1 MALIHGLHTRNLRG
15 DLLGGLTAA
24 VVALPLALAFG
35 NAALG
40 PGGAIYGLYGA
51 IVTGFIAALL
61 GGTPSQ
67 VSGPTG
73 PMSVT
78 VAGVV
83 SSLAAVGVS
92 TDLGA
97 GEMLPMVMAAVAIGG
112 VFEALLGV
120 FRLGRFITLVP
131 YSVVSGFMSGI
142 GFIILILQIGPFMG
156 VSTTGGV
163 IGCLTA
169 LAEVPLPNPAA
180 ISIGVMTV
188 AVVFFTPGR
197 IRQWVPSPLLALL
210 IVTPL
215 SLLMFNDDRL
225 QSLGLEPL
233 NRIGAIPD
241 GGLRFVMPNF
251 SQHLSELLKAG
262 VVLALLGAI
271 DSLLTSLVADN
282 ITQTNHDSNRELIG
296 QGIANT
302 ASGLLSGLP
311 GAGATM
317 RTVINIKSG
326 GATPI
331 SGMTHSVVL
340 LLVLL
345 GAGPMA
351 AEIPTALL
359 AGILIK
365 VGLDIIDWSF
375 LLRAHRLS
383 IKTAALMY
391 AVMLMTVFWDL
402 IWGVLVGMFVANLL
416 TVDAITQTQLQGMDD
431 DNQNLESISDR
442 ESLSGEERQLIRAC
456 GNQLMLFRLR
466 GPLSFGAAKGI
477 SARIG
482 LISNYEVLILDIS
495 DVPRIGVTAS
505 LAIERMVQEAQSL
518 GRLAIVAGAKQKP
531 KERLQRFG
539 VDMTTETRLKA
550 LQLAHSQITRSR
562 DQLPCQDTSPN
573 QDKDQPRIHRQRL
586 LLINR
591 SVCRFAGTA
600 VNISE
605 EIHVESHVSTS
616 DCP

>member
-51 IVTGFIAALL
+51 IVTGFVAALL
-61 GGTPSQ
+61 GGTPAQ

-92 TDLGA
+92 SDLSA
-97 GEMLPMVMAAVAIGG
+97 GEMLPLVMAAVAIGG
-112 VFEALLGV
+112 IFEALLGV
-120 FRLGRFITLVP
+120 LRLGRFITLVP

-142 GFIILILQIGPFMG
+142 GFIILILQIGPFIG
-156 VSTTGGV
+156 VTTTGGV
-163 IGCLTA
+163 VGCLST
-169 LAEVPLPNPAA
+169 LTELPSPNPAA
-180 ISIGVMTV
+180 LSIGIMTL
-188 AVVFFTPGR
+188 AVVFLTPAQ
-197 IRQWVPSPLLALL
+197 IRQWVPSPLLALV

-215 SLLMFNDDRL
+215 SLLLFNDDRL

-233 NRIGAIPD
+233 NRIGAIPE

-251 SQHLSELLKAG
+251 SQHLPELIKAG
-262 VVLALLGAI
+262 LLLALLGAI

-302 ASGLLSGLP
+302 ISGLLSGLP

-326 GATPI
+326 GATPL
-331 SGMTHSVVL
+331 SGMTHSLVL
-340 LLVLL
+340 LLVLV
-345 GAGPMA
+345 GAGAFA

-365 VGLDIIDWSF
+365 VGLDIIDWGF

-383 IKTAALMY
+383 VKTAALMY

-416 TVDAITQTQLQGMDD
+416 TVDAITQTQLQGMDE
-431 DNQNLESISDR
+431 DNPQKGDKLQIENLSEQERRLI
-442 ESLSGEERQLIRAC
+442 ETCGE
-456 GNQLMLFRLR
+456 QLMLFRLR

-477 SARIG
+477 SARLG
-482 LISNYEVLILDIS
+482 LVSNYQVLILDITE
-495 DVPRIGVTAS
+495 VPRIGVTAA
-505 LAIERMVQEAQSL
+505 LAIERMVQEAQML
-518 GRLAIVAGAKQKP
+518 GRVAFVAGANQRLKQ
-531 KERLQRFG
+531 RLGRFG
-539 VDMTTETRLKA
+539 VTAMMTDRVDA
-550 LQLAHSQITRSR
+550 LRRASDHLT
-562 DQLPCQDTSPN
+562 
-573 QDKDQPRIHRQRL
+573 KDQKR
-586 LLINR
+586 
-591 SVCRFAGTA
+591 
-600 VNISE
+600 
-605 EIHVESHVSTS
+605 
-616 DCP
+616 

>member
-51 IVTGFIAALL
+51 IVTGFVAALL
-61 GGTPSQ
+61 GGTPAQ

-92 TDLGA
+92 SDLSA
-97 GEMLPMVMAAVAIGG
+97 GEMLPLVMAAVAIGG
-112 VFEALLGV
+112 IFEALLGV
-120 FRLGRFITLVP
+120 LRLGRFITLVP

-142 GFIILILQIGPFMG
+142 GFIILILQIGPFIG
-156 VSTTGGV
+156 VTTTGGV
-163 IGCLTA
+163 VGCLTTM
-169 LAEVPLPNPAA
+169 AELPLPNPAA
-180 ISIGVMTV
+180 LSIGIMTL
-188 AVVFFTPGR
+188 AVVFLTPAR

-215 SLLMFNDDRL
+215 SLLLFNDDRL

-233 NRIGAIPD
+233 NRIGAIPE

-251 SQHLSELLKAG
+251 SQHLPELIKAG
-262 VVLALLGAI
+262 LVLALLGAI

-302 ASGLLSGLP
+302 VSGLLSGLP

-326 GATPI
+326 GATPL
-331 SGMTHSVVL
+331 SGMTHSLVL

-345 GAGPMA
+345 GAGA
-351 AEIPTALL
+351 FATEIPTALL

-365 VGLDIIDWSF
+365 VGLDIIDWGF

-383 IKTAALMY
+383 VKTAALMY

-416 TVDAITQTQLQGMDD
+416 TVDAITQTQLQGMDE
-431 DNQNLESISDR
+431 DNPQKGDKLQIENLSEQEQRLMESC
-442 ESLSGEERQLIRAC
+442 GE
-456 GNQLMLFRLR
+456 QLMLFRLR

-477 SARIG
+477 SARMG
-482 LISNYEVLILDIS
+482 LVSNYQVLILDITE
-495 DVPRIGVTAS
+495 VPRMGVTAA
-505 LAIERMVQEAQSL
+505 LAIERMVQEAQLL
-518 GRLAIVAGAKQKP
+518 GRVAFVAGANQRL
-531 KERLQRFG
+531 KERLERFG
-539 VDMTTETRLKA
+539 VTAEVTDRLDA
-550 LQLAHSQITRSR
+550 LQRAR
-562 DQLPCQDTSPN
+562 DHL
-573 QDKDQPRIHRQRL
+573 H
-586 LLINR
+586 
-591 SVCRFAGTA
+591 
-600 VNISE
+600 E
-605 EIHVESHVSTS
+605 
-616 DCP
+616 

>member
-1 MALIHGLHTRNLRG
+1 MSLIHGLHTRNLRG

-51 IVTGFIAALL
+51 IVTGFVAALL

-92 TDLGA
+92 TDLSA
-97 GEMLPMVMAAVAIGG
+97 GEMLPLVMAAVAIGG
-112 VFEALLGV
+112 VFEAMLGV
-120 FRLGRFITLVP
+120 LRLGRFITLVP

-142 GFIILILQIGPFMG
+142 GFIILILQLGPFVG
-156 VSTTGGV
+156 VTTTGGV
-163 IGCLTA
+163 VGSLST
-169 LAEVPLPNPAA
+169 LAELPLPNPAA
-180 ISIGVMTV
+180 ISIGVMTL
-188 AVVFFTPGR
+188 AVVFLTPAR

-215 SLLMFNDDRL
+215 SMLMFNDDRL
-225 QSLGLEPL
+225 QSLGVEPL
-233 NRIGAIPD
+233 NRIGAIPE
-241 GGLRFVMPNF
+241 GGLRFVLPDF
-251 SQHLSELLKAG
+251 SQHLPELLKAG
-262 VVLALLGAI
+262 MVLALLGAI

-282 ITQTNHDSNRELIG
+282 ITQTSHDSNRELIG

-326 GATPI
+326 GTTPL

-345 GAGPMA
+345 GAGSMA

-365 VGLDIIDWSF
+365 VGLDIIDWGF

-383 IKTAALMY
+383 VKTAALMY

-416 TVDAITQTQLQGMDD
+416 TVDAITQTQLQGMDE
-431 DNQNLESISDR
+431 DNPIDGGVALGSD
-442 ESLSGEERQLIRAC
+442 LSMEEQRLIQSC
-456 GNQLMLFRLR
+456 GNQLMLFRLK
-466 GPLSFGAAKGI
+466 GPMSFGAAKGI
-477 SARIG
+477 SSRIG
-482 LISNYEVLILDIS
+482 LVSNCRVLILDIS
-495 DVPRIGVTAS
+495 NVPRMGVTAA
-505 LAIERMVQEAQSL
+505 LALERMVEEAQAL
-518 GRLAIVAGAKQKP
+518 GRLTFVAGANQRLQ
-531 KERLQRFG
+531 ERLKKFG
-539 VDMTTETRLKA
+539 ITALMTTRQEA
-550 LQLAHSQITRSR
+550 LERS
-562 DQLPCQDTSPN
+562 SEY
-573 QDKDQPRIHRQRL
+573 
-586 LLINR
+586 
-591 SVCRFAGTA
+591 
-600 VNISE
+600 ISR
-605 EIHVESHVSTS
+605 
-616 DCP
+616 

>member
-51 IVTGFIAALL
+51 IVTGFVAALL

-92 TDLGA
+92 TDLSA
-97 GEMLPMVMAAVAIGG
+97 GEMLPLVMAAVAIGG

-120 FRLGRFITLVP
+120 LRLGRFITLVP

-142 GFIILILQIGPFMG
+142 GFIILILQLGPFVG
-156 VSTTGGV
+156 VTTTGGV
-163 IGCLTA
+163 VGSLST
-169 LAEVPLPNPAA
+169 LAELPLPNPAA
-180 ISIGVMTV
+180 ISIGVMTL
-188 AVVFFTPGR
+188 AVVFLTPAR

-215 SLLMFNDDRL
+215 SMLMFNDDRL

-233 NRIGAIPD
+233 NRIGAIPE
-241 GGLRFVMPNF
+241 GGLRFVLPDF
-251 SQHLSELLKAG
+251 SQYLPELLKAG
-262 VVLALLGAI
+262 LVLALLGAI

-326 GATPI
+326 GTTPL

-345 GAGPMA
+345 GAGTMA
-351 AEIPTALL
+351 AQIPTALL

-365 VGLDIIDWSF
+365 VGLDIIDWGF
-375 LLRAHRLS
+375 LFRAHRLS
-383 IKTAALMY
+383 VKTAALMY

-416 TVDAITQTQLQGMDD
+416 TVDAITQTQLQGMDE
-431 DNQNLESISDR
+431 DNPIDGGVALGSD
-442 ESLSGEERQLIRAC
+442 LSMEEQRLIQSC
-456 GNQLMLFRLR
+456 GNQLMVFRLK
-466 GPLSFGAAKGI
+466 GPMSFGAAKGI
-477 SARIG
+477 SSRIG
-482 LISNYEVLILDIS
+482 LVSNCRVLILDIS
-495 DVPRIGVTAS
+495 DVPRMGVTAA
-505 LAIERMVQEAQSL
+505 LALERMVEEAQAL
-518 GRLAIVAGAKQKP
+518 GRLTFVAGANQRLQ
-531 KERLQRFG
+531 ERLKKFG
-539 VDMTTETRLKA
+539 ITALMTTRQEA
-550 LQLAHSQITRSR
+550 LERS
-562 DQLPCQDTSPN
+562 SEY
-573 QDKDQPRIHRQRL
+573 
-586 LLINR
+586 
-591 SVCRFAGTA
+591 
-600 VNISE
+600 ISR
-605 EIHVESHVSTS
+605 
-616 DCP
+616 